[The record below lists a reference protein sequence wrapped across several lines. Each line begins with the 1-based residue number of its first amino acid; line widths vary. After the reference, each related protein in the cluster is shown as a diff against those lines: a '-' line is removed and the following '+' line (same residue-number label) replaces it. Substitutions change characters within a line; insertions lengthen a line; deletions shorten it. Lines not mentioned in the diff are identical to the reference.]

1 MRYILIFFLL
11 VTSSLFAQDTF
22 ISVNEVRDYI
32 RQEVTVQGKVEQ
44 VVHLTS
50 VRGKPTYFNMGGKY
64 ADNKFTLLLW
74 ESNKHKFTKGAQFY
88 EGKTIKVIG
97 RIETYRGKPQMVV
110 NGPGQIEVLE

>member
-1 MRYILIFFLL
+1 MRFIFIFFLL
-11 VTSSLFAQDTF
+11 VTPSLFAQDTV

-32 RQEVTVQGKVEQ
+32 GQEVTVQGKVEQ

-64 ADNKFTLLLW
+64 PDNKFTLLLW

-97 RIETYRGKPQMVV
+97 LIETYRGKPQIILRE
-110 NGPGQIEVLE
+110 PKQIEVLE